1 MKMDIKMNAVTEII
15 DDIRNGKMVILIDDE
30 DRENEGDIILASD
43 FVTPDAINFMAKEAR
58 GLVCL
63 ALEPEQIERLDL
75 PMMVGDERNQS
86 PNKTAFTVSIEAA
99 EGVSTGI
106 SASDRAHTI
115 RVASNPKTKPQDI
128 IMPGHIFPIRAQHGG
143 VLKRAGHTEASVDLA
158 KLAGLTPAAVICEV
172 MKDDGTMARL
182 PDLYEF
188 SQKHNIKIGTIEALI
203 KHRLEHETLV
213 EELVEAPFESIY
225 GAHLKIRVFKNTLDD
240 SQSIVIQKGE
250 IKKDQPTLV
259 RVYAENILGDVL
271 GGKNFRGPMTLD
283 MALAQIANSEA
294 GVLLYIR
301 KEGSN
306 CSVANM
312 VLDSKLHIQR
322 YKMDS
327 RDYGIGAQI
336 LRKIGVQKIHLLTNH
351 KTSKVVGLKG
361 FGLEIEK
368 TVAMDESDSS
378 SDETQDYIFS
388 TLFK

>member
-1 MKMDIKMNAVTEII
+1 MKLNSVTELIE
-15 DDIRNGKMVILIDDE
+15 DIRNGKMVILIDDE
-30 DRENEGDIILASD
+30 DRENEGDLILAAD
-43 FVTPDAINFMAKEAR
+43 FITPDIVNFMVREAR

-63 ALEPEQIERLDL
+63 ALEPEQVDRLKL
-75 PMMVGDERNQS
+75 PMMVGDDRNHS

-115 RVASNPKTKPQDI
+115 RVASNPNSKPHDI

-182 PDLYEF
+182 GDLQDF
-188 SQKHNIKIGTIEALI
+188 ADKHNIKIGTIESMI
-203 KHRLEHETLV
+203 KYRLENETLV
-213 EELVEAPFESIY
+213 EELVEAPFNSIY
-225 GAHLKIRVFKNTLDD
+225 GPNLKIRVFKNHLDG

-250 IKKDQPTLV
+250 IKPNQPTLV
-259 RVYAENILGDVL
+259 RVYAENLLGDVL
-271 GGKNFRGPMTLD
+271 GGKEFRSPMTLQ
-283 MALAQIANSEA
+283 MALTQIAQSEA
-294 GVLLYIR
+294 GVLLYLR
-301 KEGSN
+301 KEGVN
-306 CSVANM
+306 NSVANM
-312 VLDSKLHIQR
+312 VLDSKQHTNHF
-322 YKMDS
+322 KMDS

-336 LRKIGVQKIHLLTNH
+336 LRKIGIQKIHLLTNH

-368 TVAMDESDSS
+368 LVT
-378 SDETQDYIFS
+378 SDELDSPSDEIQDYIFS
-388 TLFK
+388 SLLK